1 MATGATSL
9 YWMIGGNLSGGQD
22 ATPAPVIG
30 LELVVGLLL
39 ALLAGALFGW
49 VGEEVL
55 EGDTQALDEQ
65 LRRLVNLYATP
76 TLTEIM
82 RLASVWGAP
91 RRLGVVGA
99 VVAALFLARGWSR
112 GALLLVVTLAG
123 AGLLDGGLKLFF
135 GRERPEAFFD
145 TYPSPTTFSFP
156 SGHALFATAF
166 FGGLAVLLRTRLRRA
181 GLRLA
186 VWLVAV
192 LLILLIGFSRVYLGV
207 HYPTDVIGGFAAGT
221 VWVGAVAL
229 GDRLAATRRRRPR

>member
-1 MATGATSL
+1 MN
-9 YWMIGGNLSGGQD
+9 GGDLSGGTD

-49 VGEEVL
+49 LGEEVL

-65 LRRLVNLYATP
+65 LRHLVNLHATP

-99 VVAALFLARGWSR
+99 VVAGLFLARGWSR
-112 GALLLVVTLAG
+112 GALLVVVTLAG

-135 GRERPEAFFD
+135 GRERPDAFFD
-145 TYPSPTTFSFP
+145 SYPSPTTFSFP

-166 FGGLAVLLRTRLRRA
+166 FGGLAVLLRARLRQA
-181 GLRLA
+181 SLRLA
-186 VWLVAV
+186 VGLAAV
-192 LLILLIGFSRVYLGV
+192 SLILLIGFSRIYLGV
-207 HYPTDVIGGFAAGT
+207 HYPSDVIGGVAAGT

-229 GDRLAATRRRRPR
+229 GDWLAAYRRRRPR